1 MVRLNKNVKENN
13 DVVPGENEVKHA
25 KSSKATKAS
34 KAPKALKAATTKT
47 AKTAKTATSKTAA
60 SKTAASKTEASKTEA
75 SKTATSKTATS
86 KTATSK
92 NSVVVETKDGESSV
106 TTLSDSFT
114 ELLGQLSALRSQL
127 TTVTGNVRFLQKR
140 SDKELKIALKS
151 ARKRRSNGPRAPSGF
166 VKPTKI
172 SLELAK
178 FLGKPL
184 GTEMARTEVT
194 REINGYIREHKLQDP
209 INGRKILADDKL
221 RKLLRLEKTDELT
234 YFNLQKF
241 MSPHFEKKS
250 ANVVVVPAT
259 N

>member
-1 MVRLNKNVKENN
+1 MTKN
-13 DVVPGENEVKHA
+13 A
-25 KSSKATKAS
+25 KSSSKLSSTK
-34 KAPKALKAATTKT
+34 PKAKRAKKTKQ
-47 AKTAKTATSKTAA
+47 
-60 SKTAASKTEASKTEA
+60 
-75 SKTATSKTATS
+75 
-86 KTATSK
+86 
-92 NSVVVETKDGESSV
+92 VETPPVETAPVETTPVETTPDTQV
-106 TTLSDSFT
+106 AVPTLSDSFT

-127 TTVTGNVRFLQKR
+127 TTITGNVRTLQKR
-140 SDKELKIALKS
+140 ADKELKVALKS
-151 ARKRRSNGPRAPSGF
+151 AKKRKNNGPRAPSGF

-178 FLGKPL
+178 FLGKPK

-209 INGRKILADDKL
+209 VNGRKILADDKL
-221 RKLLRLEKTDELT
+221 RKLLRLEKSDELT

-250 ANVVVVPAT
+250 ANTVVSS